1 MLQITDIKTDNITVK
16 QYGGKAYG
24 LRILAENGLKI
35 PDTYAI
41 QAMVDC
47 TEIDDAQ
54 FRERLENVLVAF
66 SQSGKYSVAVRSSCT
81 AEDGFSDSMAGHFS
95 TYLGEMTFNEVLVNI
110 KAVVSGIKDAEKQ
123 NTGMGVVIQAKV
135 EADYAGVLFSSDP
148 ISYRKDQ
155 MLMTYTEGMGDKI
168 VSGEVEGK
176 DILVSVKGEDYK
188 FDVDLDESLETLLKK
203 LAEESKNLE
212 KKLGYPLDI
221 EWAISEGELYF
232 LQCRPLTS
240 ITSVQT
246 QMIKVNEKNILG
258 LPAQLVSHDKIALR
272 LMAQKEDIFISD
284 AYAYVKN
291 ACSRKTTFSGLSQS
305 EYCRGYSAV
314 IIYPQRVSDKVIRSF
329 VGEKMKVYGS
339 VTGCCRYGIRSY
351 PDYENLDACLEGF
364 SEKLNDDYWIST
376 TIIQEIFDPLYTGVM
391 QRIPEGFLVEIT
403 KGHFLTKGVV
413 PTSQYIISDKGLVL
427 EREEVRQEEWLKII
441 EGHVI
446 TCTCDD
452 YEESLVTL
460 SDDALKKV
468 VESFCPVLKSDTN
481 VVEFG
486 VLKGEDGEV
495 TPYLIDFVD
504 DNSPIDI
511 SAADIKSGII
521 SFGSISGTPVHV
533 GNTGKDSLN
542 EHFHNMA
549 VESEKSDER
558 VIFISK
564 NPELSLLSLIEKY
577 KPENIG
583 FVFRN
588 CAVGAHLAV
597 VLREKRIPAIKTDEI
612 IGVIPKGCI
621 CTIDAKT
628 PGLSSDKR
636 LLFKKDGKQIEV

>member
-1 MLQITDIKTDNITVK
+1 MLQIADIRTDNITVE

-24 LRILAENGLKI
+24 LRILAKNGLKI

-41 QAMVDC
+41 QATVDC
-47 TEIDDAQ
+47 AEIDDVL
-54 FRERLENVLVAF
+54 FKERLANILTAF
-66 SQSGKYSVAVRSSCT
+66 FQNGKYSVGIRSSCII
-81 AEDGFSDSMAGHFS
+81 EDGFSDSMAGHFS
-95 TYLGEMTFNEVLVNI
+95 TYLGEMTFDEVIENI
-110 KAVVSGIKDAEKQ
+110 KAVISGIKDADK
-123 NTGMGVVIQAKV
+123 NAAGMGVVIQSKV

-148 ISYRKDQ
+148 ISFRKDQ
-155 MLMTYTEGMGDKI
+155 MLMTYTEGLGDKL

-176 DILVSVKGEDYK
+176 DILISVKREDYK
-188 FDVDLDESLETLLKK
+188 FNTDLDKSLEAVLKQ
-203 LAEESKNLE
+203 LAKETKDLE
-212 KKLGYPLDI
+212 KKLGYPVDI
-221 EWAISEGELYF
+221 EWAVSEGELFF

-240 ITSVQT
+240 ITSVST
-246 QMIKVNEKNILG
+246 QIIKVNAKNFSE

-284 AYAYVKN
+284 AYVYVKN
-291 ACSRKTTFSGLSQS
+291 TCNYKKAEIRLSQS
-305 EYCRGYSAV
+305 EFCKGYSVV

-329 VGEKMKVYGS
+329 VGEKMKAYCS

-351 PDYENLDACLEGF
+351 PDYENLNACLEGF
-364 SEKLNDDYWIST
+364 WKKLNDDYWISAM
-376 TIIQEIFDPLYTGVM
+376 IVQEVFDPVYTGVM
-391 QRIPEGFLVEIT
+391 QRIPEGFLIEIT

-413 PTSQYIISDKGLVL
+413 PTSQYIVSDEGNVL
-427 EREEVRQEEWLKII
+427 EKEEVRQEEWLKII

-446 TCTCDD
+446 TCACDD
-452 YEESLVTL
+452 YDESLVTL
-460 SDDALKKV
+460 GDDALKKI
-468 VESFCPVLKSDTN
+468 VEKFYLVLKFDTN

-486 VLKGEDGEV
+486 VLKGEDGEI

-521 SFGSISGTPVHV
+521 SFGAISGIPVHIENM
-533 GNTGKDSLN
+533 GNDSLN
-542 EHFHNMA
+542 EHFHNAA
-549 VESEKSDER
+549 VESEQSNEK

-577 KPENIG
+577 KAENIG

-588 CAVGAHLAV
+588 CAIGAHLAV
-597 VLREKRIPAIKTDEI
+597 VLREKKIPAIRTDEI

-628 PGLSSDKR
+628 PGLSSQQR
-636 LLFKKDGKQIEV
+636 LSFEKDGKPVDV

>member
-1 MLQITDIKTDNITVK
+1 MLQIADIRTDNITVD

-35 PDTYAI
+35 PDTYAV
-41 QAMVDC
+41 QTTADC
-47 TEIDDAQ
+47 TVIDDVQ
-54 FRERLENVLVAF
+54 FRERLADALATF
-66 SQSGKYSVAVRSSCT
+66 SRNGKYSVAVRSSCT
-81 AEDGFSDSMAGHFS
+81 VEDSFSDSMAGHFS
-95 TYLGEMTFNEVLVNI
+95 TYLGEMTFDEVLVKYKDVI
-110 KAVVSGIKDAEKQ
+110 LGIKDVDNQ
-123 NTGMGVVIQAKV
+123 GVRMGVVIQAKV

-148 ISYRKDQ
+148 ISFRKNR
-155 MLMTYTEGMGDKI
+155 MLMTYTEGLGDKL

-176 DILVSVKGEDYK
+176 DILISVKDEDYK
-188 FDVDLDESLETLLKK
+188 FDVDLDKSLEAVLKR

-212 KKLGYPLDI
+212 KKLGYPIDI
-221 EWAISEGELYF
+221 EWAVSEGELYF

-246 QMIKVNEKNILG
+246 QMIKVNEKNLLG
-258 LPAQLVSHDKIALR
+258 LPAQIVSHDKIALR
-272 LMAQKEDIFISD
+272 LMAQKENIFISD

-291 ACSRKTTFSGLSQS
+291 ACSYKTVESGLSQS

-339 VTGCCRYGIRSY
+339 VIGCCRYGIRSY

-364 SEKLNDDYWIST
+364 SKKLNDDYWIST

-391 QRIPEGFLVEIT
+391 QRIPEGFLIEIT

-413 PTSQYIISDKGLVL
+413 PTSQYIISDKGIVL
-427 EREEVRQEEWLKII
+427 GREEVRQEEWLKII

-446 TCTCDD
+446 TCICDD
-452 YEESLVTL
+452 DDESLVTL
-460 SDDALKKV
+460 SEDALKKIA
-468 VESFCPVLKSDTN
+468 ESFSPVLKSDAN

-521 SFGSISGTPVHV
+521 SFGSISGIPVHV
-533 GNTGKDSLN
+533 ENTGKDSLN
-542 EHFHNMA
+542 EHFHNEV
-549 VESEKSDER
+549 VESEKFDER
-558 VIFISK
+558 VIFICK
-564 NPELSLLSLIEKY
+564 NPELSLLSLVEKY

-597 VLREKRIPAIKTDEI
+597 VLREKGIPAIKTDEI
-612 IGVIPKGCI
+612 IGVIPNGCI

-628 PGLSSDKR
+628 PGLSSEKR
-636 LLFKKDGKQIEV
+636 ILFEKDGKPIEV